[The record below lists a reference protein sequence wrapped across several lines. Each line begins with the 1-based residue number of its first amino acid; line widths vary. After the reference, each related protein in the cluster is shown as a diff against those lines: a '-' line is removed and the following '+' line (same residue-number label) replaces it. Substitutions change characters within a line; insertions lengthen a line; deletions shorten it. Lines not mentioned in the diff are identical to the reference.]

1 MKPGILV
8 ISHGSREVSWV
19 RQVEELVS
27 EATVLFKQYLLGEER
42 SETSMQ
48 QHVDASKESTSI
60 PIYASYLELV
70 EGKLIQ
76 DGITALEQEGVTHIH
91 VMPLF
96 VSYGSSHIDEIKQAF
111 GFEPVSDFIGD
122 LEPFDVQAH
131 VDFHEPIVDDPEV
144 IVILQQQLQRLSH
157 NPSHEGVL
165 LLGHGSSYDYFYQL
179 WDKGMKQ
186 LMDKL
191 SIGVSFAA
199 MDYAP
204 LLPEQSKAHLE
215 QMQAL
220 DQVKSVIVLPIF
232 ISPGYFTRTL
242 IPSRLSGLDY
252 VYTGE
257 TLLPHPEMAKLLYR
271 RFISMC
277 NV

>member
-1 MKPGILV
+1 MKRGILV
-8 ISHGSREVSWV
+8 ISHGSRDVSWV
-19 RQVEELVS
+19 KQVEELVS
-27 EATVLFKQYLLGEER
+27 EATALFKDGLLDGR
-42 SETSMQ
+42 VNETKLQ
-48 QHVDASKESTSI
+48 QHNGSSVSI
-60 PIYASYLELV
+60 PIYAAYLELV

-96 VSYGSSHIDEIKQAF
+96 VSYGSSHIEEIKQAF

-122 LEPFDVQAH
+122 LDPFQVQA
-131 VDFHEPIVDDPEV
+131 VVQFHEPIVDDPE
-144 IVILQQQLQRLSH
+144 IIAILEQQLLSMSH
-157 NPSHEGVL
+157 NPSEEAVL
-165 LLGHGSSYDYFYQL
+165 LLGHGSSIDYFFRL
-179 WDKGMKQ
+179 WDTGMKQ

-191 SIGVSFAA
+191 SANLSFAA
-199 MDYAP
+199 IDYAP
-204 LLPEQSKAHLE
+204 LLPEQSRAHLE
-215 QMQAL
+215 QML
-220 DQVKSVIVLPIF
+220 DVAQVKSVIVLPIF
-232 ISPGYFTRTL
+232 ISAGYFTRTV

-257 TLLPHPEMAKLLYR
+257 TLLPHREMTKLLYR

>member
-1 MKPGILV
+1 MKQGILV
-8 ISHGSREVSWV
+8 ISHGSREASWV
-19 RQVEELVS
+19 KQVEELVS
-27 EATVLFKQYLLGEER
+27 EATVLFKQYQI
-42 SETSMQ
+42 SEDHSMTNMQ
-48 QHVDASKESTSI
+48 QHVEAGNESASI

-122 LEPFDVQAH
+122 LEPFIVQAY
-131 VDFHEPIVDDPEV
+131 VQFHEPIVDDPEV
-144 IVILQQQLQRLSH
+144 ITILQQHLQSMSH
-157 NPSHEGVL
+157 DSSHEGVL
-165 LLGHGSSYDYFYQL
+165 LLGHGSSYEYFYRL
-179 WDKGMKQ
+179 WDTGMKK
-186 LMDKL
+186 LMDQL
-191 SIGVSFAA
+191 SMEFEFATI
-199 MDYAP
+199 DYAP
-204 LLPEQSKAHLE
+204 LLPEQSRAHLE
-215 QMQAL
+215 QMLAMP
-220 DQVKSVIVLPIF
+220 QVKSVIVLPIF
-232 ISPGYFTRTL
+232 ISPGYFTRTM

-257 TLLPHPEMAKLLYR
+257 TLLPHPEMAKLLCR

>member
-1 MKPGILV
+1 MKQGILV
-8 ISHGSREVSWV
+8 ISHGSREASWV
-19 RQVEELVS
+19 KQVEELVS
-27 EATVLFKQYLLGEER
+27 EATVLFKQYLLSNER

-48 QHVDASKESTSI
+48 QPIDDCNASMSI

-76 DGITALEQEGVTHIH
+76 DGITALEQQGVTHIH

-96 VSYGSSHIDEIKQAF
+96 VSFGSSHIDEIKQAF
-111 GFEPVSDFIGD
+111 GFEPASDFMGD
-122 LEPFDVQAH
+122 LEPFQVQAH

-144 IVILQQQLQRLSH
+144 ITILQQQLQRLSH

-165 LLGHGSSYDYFYQL
+165 LLGHGSSYNYFYQL
-179 WDKGMKQ
+179 WDVGMKQ

-191 SIGVSFAA
+191 RVGFSFTA

-204 LLPEQSKAHLE
+204 LLPEQSRAHLE
-215 QMQAL
+215 QMLAVPY
-220 DQVKSVIVLPIF
+220 VKSVIVLPIF

-252 VYTGE
+252 VYKGE